1 MPCRASRPRRKSDMT
16 LRLLTGDAALAHI
29 GAQTFVTAWRA
40 LHAVCPW
47 ATACQHPDFVLP
59 WYGLYGAQFMPV
71 VVLQETADGALV
83 GLLPLALDDK
93 GRRLTGAGE
102 RQAEYQGWLQPPDA
116 GASFIA
122 GALRAVRKH
131 LPRAG
136 LALRY
141 LPAGTPLSWLDA
153 WRDDVSEARRWVT
166 LGTVRRPLM
175 QIDPVAMHQQ
185 RNKKNHRQNANRLG
199 RLGAVR
205 FEQVVEHDHFL
216 RVIDAIGDQ
225 YDFRQAAL
233 YRARPFTLDVAKKRF
248 YIALHRQ
255 GLLHV
260 TILTVDGAIAASH
273 IGLLSAGRAVHL
285 GINTY
290 HPATSAHSPGN
301 LLLAMLGVHLAAQQ
315 MPLLDLTPGGDGYKA
330 HFATAHDHVSTLTIH
345 RDLRSFLLTAARQRL
360 TDAARALATWAGWR
374 HHDVLAIVHGIRPQR
389 WASIAAGWV
398 QRRARPQAVY
408 RILRPGASREAAC
421 ALLPSR
427 DSLPDVLQFDACGV
441 AWDYCAFLNTVMK
454 RSERSDHFYS
464 LVHGNRLG
472 LFCWAKGA
480 TAGAGMVLSGLYV
493 HRQCMQPDLLEAF
506 IAGVVQD
513 IRRRDP
519 QSAIYYQGSL
529 SAELDNNLA
538 RCGFSPAN
546 LQQEQPACMQAH

>member
-1 MPCRASRPRRKSDMT
+1 MA

-40 LHAVCPW
+40 LHAACPW

-59 WYGLYGAQFMPV
+59 WYGLYAGLFVPV
-71 VVLQETADGALV
+71 VVLQETNDGALV

-93 GRRLTGAGE
+93 GQRLTGAGE
-102 RQAEYQGWLQPPDA
+102 CHAEYQGWLQPPDA
-116 GASFIA
+116 GTSFIT
-122 GALRAVRKH
+122 GALRAIREH
-131 LPRAG
+131 LPRAD

-153 WRDDVSEARRWVT
+153 WRDDASDARRWVT
-166 LGTVRRPLM
+166 LRSVRRPLM
-175 QIDPVAMHQQ
+175 QIDPVAMHRQ
-185 RNKKNHRQNANRLG
+185 RNKKNHRQNSNRLG

-205 FEQVVEHDHFL
+205 FEQVVEHAHFL
-216 RVIDAIGDQ
+216 RVIDAICDQ

-233 YRARPFTLDVAKKRF
+233 YRARPFMLDAAKKRF

-315 MPLLDLTPGGDGYKA
+315 MPLLDLTPGGDGYKE

-360 TDAARALATWAGWR
+360 IDAARALASRAGWR
-374 HHDVLAIVHGIRPQR
+374 HHDVLAIVHGIRPRSAQLLADGGAHALQSSLAPFDPR
-389 WASIAAGWV
+389 LSAG
-398 QRRARPQAVY
+398 PQG
-408 RILRPGASREAAC
+408 RCCHP
-421 ALLPSR
+421 
-427 DSLPDVLQFDACGV
+427 
-441 AWDYCAFLNTVMK
+441 
-454 RSERSDHFYS
+454 
-464 LVHGNRLG
+464 
-472 LFCWAKGA
+472 A
-480 TAGAGMVLSGLYV
+480 TACLTCCNLTPTMR
-493 HRQCMQPDLLEAF
+493 HR
-506 IAGVVQD
+506 VT
-513 IRRRDP
+513 
-519 QSAIYYQGSL
+519 
-529 SAELDNNLA
+529 
-538 RCGFSPAN
+538 
-546 LQQEQPACMQAH
+546 AHS

>member
-1 MPCRASRPRRKSDMT
+1 MT

-47 ATACQHPDFVLP
+47 ATACQDPDFVLP
-59 WYGLYGAQFMPV
+59 WYGLYGALFVPV

-93 GRRLTGAGE
+93 AQRLTGAGE
-102 RQAEYQGWLQPPDA
+102 RHAEYQSWLQPPDA
-116 GASFIA
+116 GASFIT
-122 GALRAVRKH
+122 GALRAVREH
-131 LPRAG
+131 LPRAD

-141 LPAGTPLSWLDA
+141 LPAGMPLSWLEA
-153 WRDDVSEARRWVT
+153 WRNDASDARRWVT
-166 LGTVRRPLM
+166 LRSVRRPLM
-175 QIDPVAMHQQ
+175 QIDPVAMHRQ
-185 RNKKNHRQNANRLG
+185 RNKKNHRQNVNRLS

-205 FEQVVEHDHFL
+205 FEQVVEHAHFL
-216 RVIDAIGDQ
+216 RVIDAICDQ

-233 YRARPFTLDVAKKRF
+233 YREKPFTLDVAKKRF

-315 MPLLDLTPGGDGYKA
+315 MPLLDLTSGGDGYKE

-360 TDAARALATWAGWR
+360 FDAARALAARAGWR

-389 WASIAAGWV
+389 WASVAAGWLR
-398 QRRARPQAVY
+398 RRARPAVVS
-408 RILRPGASREAAC
+408 RTLRSASFREAAA

-427 DSLPDVLQFDACGV
+427 DSVPDVLQFDANDAALG
-441 AWDYCAFLNTVMK
+441 YCAFLNTVMK
-454 RSERSDHFYS
+454 RMERSDHFYS

-472 LFCWAKGA
+472 LFCWATGN
-480 TAGAGMVLSGLYV
+480 TADTGMVLSGLYV
-493 HRQCMQPDLLEAF
+493 HRQCMQPDLVEAF

-519 QSAIYYQGSL
+519 QAAICYQGSL
-529 SAELDNNLA
+529 SAELDENLA

-546 LQQEQPACMQAH
+546 PRQEQPACMQAH

>member
-1 MPCRASRPRRKSDMT
+1 MT
-16 LRLLTGDAALAHI
+16 LRLLTSDAALVHI

-40 LHAVCPW
+40 LHAICPW
-47 ATACQHPDFVLP
+47 ATACQHPDFVLA
-59 WYGLYGAQFMPV
+59 WYGLYGALFVPV
-71 VVLQETADGALV
+71 VVLQESADGALV

-93 GRRLTGAGE
+93 GQRLTGAGE
-102 RQAEYQGWLQPPDA
+102 RHAEYQGWLQPPDA
-116 GASFIA
+116 GAAFIT

-131 LPRAG
+131 LPRAD

-141 LPAGTPLSWLDA
+141 LPAGTPLSWLETWRNDA
-153 WRDDVSEARRWVT
+153 SDLRHWVT
-166 LGTVRRPLM
+166 LRCVRRPLM
-175 QIDPVAMHQQ
+175 QIDAVAMHRQ

-233 YRARPFTLDVAKKRF
+233 YRARPFTLDAAKKRF

-315 MPLLDLTPGGDGYKA
+315 MPLLDLTPGGDGYKE

-360 TDAARALATWAGWR
+360 IDAARALATWAGWR
-374 HHDVLAIVHGIRPQR
+374 HHEVLAIVHGIRPQR
-389 WASIAAGWV
+389 WASVAAGWV
-398 QRRARPQAVY
+398 RRRARPQVVS
-408 RILRPGASREAAC
+408 RVLRPGSFREAAC

-427 DSLPDVLQFDACGV
+427 DSLPDVLQFDANDAALG
-441 AWDYCAFLNTVMK
+441 YCTFLNTVMK
-454 RSERSDHFYS
+454 RMERSDHFYS

-472 LFCWAKGA
+472 LFCWANGA

-493 HRQCMQPDLLEAF
+493 HRQCMQPDLVEAF

-519 QSAIYYQGSL
+519 QAAIYYQGSL
-529 SAELDNNLA
+529 TADLDNKLA
-538 RCGFSPAN
+538 RCGFRPAN
-546 LQQEQPACMQAH
+546 LQQEQTACMQAH

>member
-1 MPCRASRPRRKSDMT
+1 MT

-47 ATACQHPDFVLP
+47 ATACQDPDFVLP
-59 WYGLYGAQFMPV
+59 WYGLYGALFVPV

-93 GRRLTGAGE
+93 AQRLTGAGE
-102 RQAEYQGWLQPPDA
+102 RHAEYQSWLQPPDA
-116 GASFIA
+116 GASFIT
-122 GALRAVRKH
+122 GALRTVREH
-131 LPRAG
+131 LPRAD

-141 LPAGTPLSWLDA
+141 LPAGTPLSWLEA
-153 WRDDVSEARRWVT
+153 WRNDASDARRWVT
-166 LGTVRRPLM
+166 LRSVRRPLM
-175 QIDPVAMHQQ
+175 QIDPVAMHRQ
-185 RNKKNHRQNANRLG
+185 RNKKNHRQNVNRLS

-205 FEQVVEHDHFL
+205 FEQVVEHAHFL
-216 RVIDAIGDQ
+216 RVIDAICDQ

-233 YRARPFTLDVAKKRF
+233 YREKPFTLDVAKKRF

-315 MPLLDLTPGGDGYKA
+315 MPLLDLTPGGDGYKE

-360 TDAARALATWAGWR
+360 IDAARTLATRAGWR

-389 WASIAAGWV
+389 WASIAAGWL
-398 QRRARPQAVY
+398 RRCARPAVVS
-408 RILRPGASREAAC
+408 RTLQSASFREAAA

-427 DSLPDVLQFDACGV
+427 DSLPDVLQFDANDAAMG
-441 AWDYCAFLNTVMK
+441 YCAFLNTVMK
-454 RSERSDHFYS
+454 RMERSDHFYS

-472 LFCWAKGA
+472 LFCWATGN
-480 TAGAGMVLSGLYV
+480 TAGTGTVLSGLYV
-493 HRQCMQPDLLEAF
+493 HRQCMQPDLVEAF

-519 QSAIYYQGSL
+519 QAAICYQGSL
-529 SAELDNNLA
+529 SAELDENLA

-546 LQQEQPACMQAH
+546 PQQVQPACMQAH

>member
-1 MPCRASRPRRKSDMT
+1 MA

-40 LHAVCPW
+40 LHAACPW

-59 WYGLYGAQFMPV
+59 WYGLYAGLFVPV
-71 VVLQETADGALV
+71 VVLQETDDGALV

-93 GRRLTGAGE
+93 GQRLTGAGE
-102 RQAEYQGWLQPPDA
+102 CHAEYQGWLQPPDA
-116 GASFIA
+116 GTSFIT
-122 GALRAVRKH
+122 GALRAIRERF
-131 LPRAG
+131 PRAD

-153 WRDDVSEARRWVT
+153 WRDDASDARRWVT
-166 LGTVRRPLM
+166 LRSVRRPLM
-175 QIDPVAMHQQ
+175 QIDPVAMHRQ
-185 RNKKNHRQNANRLG
+185 RNKKNHRQNSNRLG

-205 FEQVVEHDHFL
+205 FEQVVEHAHFL
-216 RVIDAIGDQ
+216 RVIDAICDQ

-233 YRARPFTLDVAKKRF
+233 YRARPFMLDAAKKRF

-315 MPLLDLTPGGDGYKA
+315 MPLLDLTPGGDGYKE

-360 TDAARALATWAGWR
+360 IDAARALASRAGWR
-374 HHDVLAIVHGIRPQR
+374 HHDVLAIVHGIRRQR
-389 WASIAAGWV
+389 LASIAAGWLR
-398 QRRARPQAVY
+398 RRARPAVVS
-408 RILRPGASREAAC
+408 RTLRSASLRGAAG

-427 DSLPDVLQFDACGV
+427 DSLPDVLQFDANDAASG
-441 AWDYCAFLNTVMK
+441 YCAFLNTVMK
-454 RSERSDHFYS
+454 RMERSDHFYS
-464 LVHGNRLG
+464 LVQGNRLG
-472 LFCWAKGA
+472 LFCWAKGG
-480 TAGAGMVLSGLYV
+480 AGGEGMVLSGLYV
-493 HRQCMQPDLLEAF
+493 HRQCMQPDLVEAF

-519 QSAIYYQGSL
+519 QSAIHYQGSL

>member
-1 MPCRASRPRRKSDMT
+1 MT

-29 GAQTFVTAWRA
+29 GAQRFVTAWRA
-40 LHAVCPW
+40 LYAVCPW

-59 WYGLYGAQFMPV
+59 WYGLYAGLFVPV

-93 GRRLTGAGE
+93 GPRLTGAGE
-102 RQAEYQGWLQPPDA
+102 RHAEYQGWLQSPDA
-116 GASFIA
+116 GASFIT
-122 GALRAVRKH
+122 GALCAIREH
-131 LPRAG
+131 LPRAD

-153 WRDDVSEARRWVT
+153 WRDDAADARRWIT
-166 LGTVRRPLM
+166 LRTLRRPLM
-175 QIDPVAMHQQ
+175 QIDAVAMHRQ
-185 RNKKNHRQNANRLG
+185 RNKKNHRQNVNRLG

-205 FEQVVEHDHFL
+205 FEQVVEHAHFL
-216 RVIDAIGDQ
+216 QVIDAICDQ

-233 YRARPFTLDVAKKRF
+233 YRARPFTLDAAKKRF

-290 HPATSAHSPGN
+290 HPAMSAHSPGN

-315 MPLLDLTPGGDGYKA
+315 MPLLDLTPGGDGYKE
-330 HFATAHDHVSTLTIH
+330 HFATAHDHVSALTIH
-345 RDLRSFLLTAARQRL
+345 RDLRSFLLTTARQRVI
-360 TDAARALATWAGWR
+360 DAARTLATRAGWR
-374 HHDVLAIVHGIRPQR
+374 HHDVLAIVHGIRPKH
-389 WASIAAGWV
+389 WASAAAGWV
-398 QRRARPQAVY
+398 RRRTGPAAVS
-408 RILRPGASREAAC
+408 RILRPGPFREPAC

-427 DSLPDVLQFDACGV
+427 NSLPDVLQFDANDAALG
-441 AWDYCAFLNTVMK
+441 YCAFLNTVMK
-454 RSERSDHFYS
+454 RMERSDHFYS
-464 LVHGNRLG
+464 FVHGNRLG
-472 LFCWAKGA
+472 LFCWAKRA
-480 TAGAGMVLSGLYV
+480 AADASMVLSGLYV
-493 HRQCMQPDLLEAF
+493 HRQCMQPDLVEAF

-513 IRRRDP
+513 IWRRDP
-519 QSAIYYQGSL
+519 QAAIHYHGSL
-529 SAELDNNLA
+529 SADLDNNLA
-538 RCGFSPAN
+538 RCGFSPAS

>member
-1 MPCRASRPRRKSDMT
+1 MT

-29 GAQTFVTAWRA
+29 GAPAFVTAWRT

-59 WYGLYGAQFMPV
+59 WYGLYGALFVPV
-71 VVLQETADGALV
+71 VVLQEAADGVLA
-83 GLLPLALDDK
+83 GLLPLALGDK
-93 GRRLTGAGE
+93 GQRLTGAGE
-102 RQAEYQGWLQPPDA
+102 RHAEYQGWLQPPDA
-116 GASFIA
+116 GASFIS
-122 GALRAVRKH
+122 GALRAVREQ
-131 LPRAG
+131 LPRAD

-153 WRDDVSEARRWVT
+153 WHNDASDARRWVT
-166 LGTVRRPLM
+166 LRSVRRPLM
-175 QIDPVAMHQQ
+175 QIDPVSMHRQ
-185 RNKKNHRQNANRLG
+185 RNKKNHRQNVNRLG
-199 RLGAVR
+199 RLGAVQ

-216 RVIDAIGDQ
+216 RVIDAICDQ

-233 YRARPFTLDVAKKRF
+233 YREKPFTLDVAKKRF

-315 MPLLDLTPGGDGYKA
+315 MPLLDLTPGGDGYKE

-360 TDAARALATWAGWR
+360 IDAARALATWAGWR

-398 QRRARPQAVY
+398 RRRTRPQAVS
-408 RILRPGASREAAC
+408 RILRPGLSREAAC

-427 DSLPDVLQFDACGV
+427 DSLPDVLQFDAGGA

-454 RSERSDHFYS
+454 RMERSDHFYS
-464 LVHGNRLG
+464 VVHGNRLG
-472 LFCWAKGA
+472 LLCWAKGA
-480 TAGAGMVLSGLYV
+480 TTGADIVLSGLYV
-493 HRQCMQPDLLEAF
+493 HRQSMQPDLLEAF

>member
-1 MPCRASRPRRKSDMT
+1 MT

-47 ATACQHPDFVLP
+47 ATACQHPDFVVP
-59 WYGLYGAQFMPV
+59 WYGLYAALFVPV
-71 VVLQETADGALV
+71 VVLHETADGALV

-93 GRRLTGAGE
+93 GQRLTGAGE
-102 RQAEYQGWLQPPDA
+102 RHAEYQGWLQSPDA
-116 GASFIA
+116 GTSFIT
-122 GALRAVRKH
+122 GALRAVREH
-131 LPRAG
+131 LPRAD

-153 WRDDVSEARRWVT
+153 WRDEAADARRWVT
-166 LGTVRRPLM
+166 LRSVRRPLM
-175 QIDPVAMHQQ
+175 QIEAVAMQRQ
-185 RNKKNHRQNANRLG
+185 RNKKNHRQNVNRLS

-205 FEQVVEHDHFL
+205 FEQVVAHDHFL
-216 RVIDAIGDQ
+216 QVVDAICDQ

-233 YRARPFTLDVAKKRF
+233 YRARPFTLDAAKKRL

-273 IGLLSAGRAVHL
+273 IGLLSADRAVHL

-315 MPLLDLTPGGDGYKA
+315 LPLLDLTPGGDGYKE
-330 HFATAHDHVSTLTIH
+330 HFATTHDHVSALTIH
-345 RDLRSFLLTAARQRL
+345 RDLRSFLLTTARQRL
-360 TDAARALATWAGWR
+360 IDAARALMTWAGWR
-374 HHDVLAIVHGIRPQR
+374 HHDVLAIMHGIRPQR
-389 WASIAAGWV
+389 WANVAAGWV
-398 QRRARPQAVY
+398 RRRARPQAVHL
-408 RILRPGASREAAC
+408 IHCPRPSREVASV
-421 ALLPSR
+421 LLPSR
-427 DSLPDVLQFDACGV
+427 DSLPDVLQFDADGA
-441 AWDYCAFLNTVMK
+441 AWGYCAFLNTVMK
-454 RSERSDHFYS
+454 RMERSDHLYS

-480 TAGAGMVLSGLYV
+480 TAGAGMVLSDLYV
-493 HRQCMQPDLLEAF
+493 HRQCLQPDLVEAF
-506 IAGVVQD
+506 IAGVMQD

-519 QSAIYYQGSL
+519 QAAIYYQGSL
-529 SAELDNNLA
+529 SAELDKSLA

-546 LQQEQPACMQAH
+546 PQPEQPACMQAH

>member
-1 MPCRASRPRRKSDMT
+1 MT

-40 LHAVCPW
+40 LHAICPW
-47 ATACQHPDFVLP
+47 ATACQDPDFVLP
-59 WYGLYGAQFMPV
+59 WYGLYGALFVPV
-71 VVLQETADGALV
+71 VVLQQTDDGALV

-93 GRRLTGAGE
+93 AQRLTGAGE
-102 RQAEYQGWLQPPDA
+102 RHAEYQSWLQPPDA
-116 GASFIA
+116 GASFITA
-122 GALRAVRKH
+122 ALRAVREH
-131 LPRAG
+131 LPRAD

-141 LPAGTPLSWLDA
+141 LPAGMPLSWLEA
-153 WRDDVSEARRWVT
+153 WRNDASDARRWVT
-166 LGTVRRPLM
+166 LRSVRRPLM
-175 QIDPVAMHQQ
+175 QIDPVAMQRQ
-185 RNKKNHRQNANRLG
+185 RNKKNHRQNVNRLS

-205 FEQVVEHDHFL
+205 FEQVVEHAHFL
-216 RVIDAIGDQ
+216 RVIDAICDQ

-233 YRARPFTLDVAKKRF
+233 YREKPFTLDVAKKRF

-315 MPLLDLTPGGDGYKA
+315 MPLLDLTPGGDGYKE

-360 TDAARALATWAGWR
+360 FDAARALATRAGWR

-389 WASIAAGWV
+389 WASVAARWLR
-398 QRRARPQAVY
+398 RRARPAVVS
-408 RILRPGASREAAC
+408 RILRSASFREAAA

-427 DSLPDVLQFDACGV
+427 DSLPDVLQFDPNDAALG
-441 AWDYCAFLNTVMK
+441 YCAFLNTVMK
-454 RSERSDHFYS
+454 RMERSDHFYS

-472 LFCWAKGA
+472 LFCWATGD
-480 TAGAGMVLSGLYV
+480 TAGAGTVLSGLYV
-493 HRQCMQPDLLEAF
+493 HRQCMQPDLVEAF

-519 QSAIYYQGSL
+519 QAAICYQGSL
-529 SAELDNNLA
+529 SAALAENLT